1 MSDALDDFF
10 EEPEFI
16 EDEPPRPRRKRRPGG
31 LLNLLSGIFVA
42 GTLVVGLLFAIIFI
56 NPQSS
61 LNPLP
66 PTTMPALFL
75 TYTPSPTPKPVL
87 PPTWTLTVQPSV
99 TPTQAP
105 TPTDTPL
112 PTTENTPVPTAD
124 LDSGVTFGIQDGS
137 PSYEIN
143 TVRTDAGCNWLGVA
157 GQIFD
162 FDGNP
167 VSGILVEVNGTLNGQ
182 EISGLTLSGMAPAYG
197 EGGYELTISDSP
209 SSSTD
214 DVWVQLLD
222 QANLPLSEQI
232 YFQTYDSCDSN
243 LVKVNFVQLTAE

>member
-1 MSDALDDFF
+1 
-10 EEPEFI
+10 
-16 EDEPPRPRRKRRPGG
+16 
-31 LLNLLSGIFVA
+31 
-42 GTLVVGLLFAIIFI
+42 
-56 NPQSS
+56 
-61 LNPLP
+61 
-66 PTTMPALFL
+66 MPAPFL

-87 PPTWTLTVQPSV
+87 PPTWTLTLQP
-99 TPTQAP
+99 TTTATLAP

-112 PTTENTPVPTAD
+112 PTVENTPIPTAD
-124 LDSGVTFGIQDGS
+124 LESGVTFGIQDGS

-143 TVRTDAGCNWLGVA
+143 TVHADSGCNWLGVA

-162 FDGNP
+162 FDGIP
-167 VSGILVEVNGTLNGQ
+167 VSGILVEVSGTLNGQ

-209 SSSTD
+209 ASPTD
-214 DVWVQLLD
+214 EIWVQLLD
-222 QANLPLSEQI
+222 QANLPLSDKI